1 MALELDI
8 SFLVTDKRLSYN
20 EKMQW
25 YYPVWINDS
34 LNQKYSPFILLI
46 LVVLTLFLEVPNS
59 AMKDCTSLLM

>member
-25 YYPVWINDS
+25 YCSVWINDS
-34 LNQKYSPFILLI
+34 LNKKDSPF
-46 LVVLTLFLEVPNS
+46 VS
-59 AMKDCTSLLM
+59 Y